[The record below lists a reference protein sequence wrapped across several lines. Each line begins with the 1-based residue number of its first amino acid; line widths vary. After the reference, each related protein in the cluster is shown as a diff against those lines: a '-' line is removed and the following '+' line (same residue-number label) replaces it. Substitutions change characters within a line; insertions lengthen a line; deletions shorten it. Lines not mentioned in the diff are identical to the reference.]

1 MKTENPKAEPIN
13 PEKAAADLDAE
24 IDAIKTIVLAVEPLP
39 SDARG
44 RVFKYLKNRFS
55 KDWPGSYD

>member
-1 MKTENPKAEPIN
+1 MKTEIVKEDPRS

-39 SDARG
+39 SDARE